1 MPHKTRC
8 GPLDHR
14 HPAVREALRDLE
26 SDHLPEHL
34 AVIAR
39 EIENA
44 AHSIV
49 CRTKDGPRLT
59 MGLNLLVQA
68 KDALVRQ
75 AVRDV
80 EDEPVTNEKPRT
92 PAQQT
97 QDALIAAREYPS
109 RPFRPGE
116 PRSEGAA
123 MRCAPDPDPEIPIA
137 GMTRSMTEDEIRM
150 AIGED

>member
-1 MPHKTRC
+1 MPHKVRC

-34 AVIAR
+34 AVISR

-49 CRTKDGPRLT
+49 ARVNDGPRLT
-59 MGLNLLVQA
+59 AGLNLLVQA

-75 AVRDV
+75 AVRDA
-80 EDEPVTNEKPRT
+80 EEPTSNESPAVTART
-92 PAQQT
+92 AAQTTRDQL
-97 QDALIAAREYPS
+97 DAAR
-109 RPFRPGE
+109 
-116 PRSEGAA
+116 A
-123 MRCAPDPDPEIPIA
+123 EIPIA
-137 GMTRSMTEDEIRM
+137 GMQRSMTEDEIRL